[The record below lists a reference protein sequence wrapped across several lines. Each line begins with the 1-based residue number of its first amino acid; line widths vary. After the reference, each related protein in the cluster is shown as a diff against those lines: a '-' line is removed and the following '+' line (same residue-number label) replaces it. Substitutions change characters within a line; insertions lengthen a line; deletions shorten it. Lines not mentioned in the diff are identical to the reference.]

1 MIKRLFGIF
10 IPLCIFSFI
19 AFGISAAV
27 LGTGYNTYDTAVTE
41 VDYTDY
47 GLVSGGSDVSSWEL
61 YDSYSDI
68 QLDIGAYNV
77 TLYPGIE
84 GDNTTYFNASRVS
97 GDRTDIRTEL
107 SGDTLVVTID
117 DSFKFINFGFDFLD
131 RLFEAIRTGE
141 GFENIFGGSRLD
153 IIVPPQVYNSL
164 EVNMGSGSLEIV
176 NINAASNSFYLGS
189 GSMSFSNGN
198 DFTSDSLAVDMG
210 SGYIQMNGVKTNE
223 YAIDVGSGKYEIFGL
238 SGDGSIEMGSG
249 NGTVGFDTFNGD
261 CDVSVGSG
269 TLGIYV
275 PSGASMKIG
284 TDIGSGSVYVDTAE
298 HNSKLR
304 DGDSVTMGGGEYEM
318 FVDLNSGRVNIYD
331 SYAEQE
337 VTASE
342 VPPIDFAIV
351 TDERAADT
359 TVMAIE
365 QAVPIVISGDAEF
378 IEAPEFPQAPEAP
391 SAPKAPEAP
400 SFSALGSGSAQG

>member
-141 GFENIFGGSRLD
+141 GFEDIFGGSRLD
-153 IIVPPQVYNSL
+153 IIVPPQVYDSL
-164 EVNMGSGSLEIV
+164 VVDMGSGSVEIV
-176 NINAASNSFYLGS
+176 NINAESNNLYLGS
-189 GSMSFSNGN
+189 GSMSFIN
-198 DFTSDSLAVDMG
+198 DSEFTSYNMDIIVG
-210 SGYIQMNGVKTNE
+210 SGYIQAYGARTRE
-223 YAIDVGSGKYEIFGL
+223 YSIDINSGRYEIFGL
-238 SGDGSIEMGSG
+238 SGNGELVINSG
-249 NGTVGFDTFNGD
+249 HGTVGFDAFDGD
-261 CDVSVGSG
+261 CDISMNSG
-269 TLGIYV
+269 TVDIYV
-275 PSGASMKIG
+275 PSNSSMRVDAEIN
-284 TDIGSGSVYVDTAE
+284 SGSVYVNTAD
-298 HNSKLR
+298 HNSRLR
-304 DGDSVTMGGGEYEM
+304 GGDSVTIGGGENLLS
-318 FVDLNSGRVNIYD
+318 VDLNSGSVSISD
-331 SYAEQE
+331 SYSEE
-337 VTASE
+337 ETASE
-342 VPPIDFAIV
+342 VPAIDFAIV

-365 QAVPIVISGDAEF
+365 ETAPIVISGDAEF
-378 IEAPEFPQAPEAP
+378 IEAPEFPQAPKAP
-391 SAPKAPEAP
+391 GAPKAPEAP
-400 SFSALGSGSAQG
+400 SFSALAAGSTQG